1 MERETTRRVAV
12 QCGEGLYREV
22 TVKMVQEF
30 HPTTRKLVK
39 AKEVGREEGRLCRVV
54 KEGEKA
60 TIQLVDAQTFDVVM
74 LVEAATALPE
84 KEVPPPTPTAEPK
97 VSAPEPEPPATPAA
111 APKVAAPEP
120 EPPAAPAAAPKVA
133 APEPEPPA
141 APAAAPGP
149 AAATVADGA
158 QPVVEEVEG
167 PPQPRPR
174 RRAKGNGK
182 ARPRGRL
189 RAKAKAKAAKAKA
202 AKAKAK
208 KTSRKGNGKK
218 AASGQSGKPLQLEA
232 ADLNPKEVIV
242 LGTLSGGDPRTLKA
256 MAEVFEGVP
265 SRQANSWVRN
275 ALRRLVRGSL
285 VEKVGKGTYRATDGG
300 KEAVS
305 SEPVG

>member
-97 VSAPEPEPPATPAA
+97 VSAPEPEPPAT
-111 APKVAAPEP
+111 
-120 EPPAAPAAAPKVA
+120 PAAAPKVA